1 MTQHFLVHQAG
12 DSVGVAVTDIE
23 PGTAATGRY
32 QDDDAPTRITVT
44 ERVPLG
50 HKIALAD
57 IAEGDRVIEYGVPI
71 GRATKATRAGQLVHV
86 HNLKGERWQ

>member
-1 MTQHFLVHQAG
+1 MAQHFLVHQSG

-23 PGTAATGRY
+23 PGTDASGRY
-32 QDDDAPTRITVT
+32 QDDDARVQLIVT

-57 IAEGDRVIEYGVPI
+57 IAEGDRIIEYGVPI
-71 GRATKATRAGQLVHV
+71 GRATQATVTGQLVHV